1 MGRQMKEEGKLTVWD
16 KRDHNYDW
24 KKKSAKLHFQLL
36 HTDLFVEDQNT
47 VMLSED
53 RDKTRK

>member
-1 MGRQMKEEGKLTVWD
+1 MKEEGKWCETSVITIMTE
-16 KRDHNYDW
+16 K

-36 HTDLFVEDQNT
+36 HRDLFIEDQNT